1 MVEQEGNGVAQD
13 LTQQTT
19 CQVPQVACPNA
30 LYAVALRELRKDGVD
45 SVAKAAQQRA
55 PFGIGVTLLGPVG
68 SCQFDA
74 PSGQLLPECRRVVV
88 AVSDHH
94 APGMLHKFGH
104 YRKLVGGGRS
114 HRDASDHPR
123 PANPHVYSEA
133 VEGLFEESVLAEG
146 GFSSEATAAV
156 SSSEQTRWEGKRV
169 HKGEGGMVRG
179 QAQKFLP
186 EVLLGLPQVGR
197 LPGEG
202 GAMHPQEI
210 GEQMSVVAPKVGKEF
225 CIFIES
231 QKLAND
237 LDGDDFRVVESRSRS
252 TCSERP
258 EFSDAVVDETEDG
271 DDEGVK
277 IHQRR
282 PPLRRLVWTLPSVGG
297 SSV

>member
-1 MVEQEGNGVAQD
+1 
-13 LTQQTT
+13 
-19 CQVPQVACPNA
+19 
-30 LYAVALRELRKDGVD
+30 
-45 SVAKAAQQRA
+45 
-55 PFGIGVTLLGPVG
+55 
-68 SCQFDA
+68 
-74 PSGQLLPECRRVVV
+74 
-88 AVSDHH
+88 
-94 APGMLHKFGH
+94 
-104 YRKLVGGGRS
+104 
-114 HRDASDHPR
+114 
-123 PANPHVYSEA
+123 VYSEA

-169 HKGEGGMVRG
+169 HKGEGGMMRA

-186 EVLLGLPQVGR
+186 EVLLGLPQIGR

-237 LDGDDFRVVESRSRS
+237 FDGDDFRVAESRSGS

-282 PPLRRLVWTLPSVGG
+282 PPFASVGLDATERRG
-297 SSV
+297 SSLSFKSSMKLAHGVS

>member
-1 MVEQEGNGVAQD
+1 
-13 LTQQTT
+13 
-19 CQVPQVACPNA
+19 
-30 LYAVALRELRKDGVD
+30 
-45 SVAKAAQQRA
+45 
-55 PFGIGVTLLGPVG
+55 
-68 SCQFDA
+68 
-74 PSGQLLPECRRVVV
+74 
-88 AVSDHH
+88 
-94 APGMLHKFGH
+94 
-104 YRKLVGGGRS
+104 
-114 HRDASDHPR
+114 
-123 PANPHVYSEA
+123 
-133 VEGLFEESVLAEG
+133 
-146 GFSSEATAAV
+146 
-156 SSSEQTRWEGKRV
+156 
-169 HKGEGGMVRG
+169 MVRG

-237 LDGDDFRVVESRSRS
+237 FDGDDFRVAESRSGS

-258 EFSDAVVDETEDG
+258 EFSDAVVDETEDC

-277 IHQRR
+277 IHRRR

-297 SSV
+297 SSLSFKSSKKLAHGVS